1 MRSWPHKEAIRW
13 NRLRKNGK
21 PRRQWK
27 RLAPKIPADHP
38 IHDLLPTINLV
49 LAASSDQ
56 LSKLRLHKAM
66 PKRNRFVRNNQ
77 GTSSPRSTHLVHS
90 SGLNKGRL
98 CQPSHLPTHS
108 ASAWSPRSVSGGS
121 CRTEEGRRCS
131 QSWDDG
137 EIVHG
142 WRGEG
147 GADGV
152 SAGAAYAAGQDDRD
166 AVSRD
171 GVRERCCV
179 NVLGTGRIWSK
190 GVGRRPIYWDQWA
203 HPWNGQGRLWI
214 GAQRMHR
221 LSFGLRQS
229 VHVRQLR
236 RLMPALLWSQL
247 REEHAFW
254 FEILTIEPISSSQAK
269 IQIAYPSPRSL
280 PRKSRLPCLEVQR
293 SKHRP
298 RLQPGRIH
306 DPTTLA
312 Y

>member
-1 MRSWPHKEAIRW
+1 MPKW
-13 NRLRKNGK
+13 NRL
-21 PRRQWK
+21 
-27 RLAPKIPADHP
+27 
-38 IHDLLPTINLV
+38 
-49 LAASSDQ
+49 
-56 LSKLRLHKAM
+56 
-66 PKRNRFVRNNQ
+66 VRNNQ

-90 SGLNKGRL
+90 PGLNKGRL
-98 CQPSHLPTHS
+98 CQPSHLLTHS
-108 ASAWSPRSVSGGS
+108 ASAWSQRSISGCS
-121 CRTEEGRRCS
+121 RRTEEGRCCS

-137 EIVHG
+137 EIVYG

-152 SAGAAYAAGQDDRD
+152 PAGAACAAGQDDRD

-179 NVLGTGRIWSK
+179 NVLGTGRIWSE
-190 GVGRRPIYWDQWA
+190 GVGRRPIYCDQWA

-229 VHVRQLR
+229 VHVHQLR

-254 FEILTIEPISSSQAK
+254 FDILTIEPISSSQAK
-269 IQIAYPSPRSL
+269 IQITNPSPRSL
-280 PRKSRLPCLEVQR
+280 RWKSRLSCLEVQR

-298 RLQPGRIH
+298 RLQPGRI
-306 DPTTLA
+306 PNSITP